1 MTAAILVF
9 MNNTV
14 AETISSQIGRGTFA
28 MLGAKN
34 LVGDNDSL
42 QFAIQGCKK
51 INRIRVTLASDDTYT
66 VTFYKVGKFDWA
78 TVREVE
84 MVYADSLHAVIGTET
99 GLATTMGV
107 L

>member
-1 MTAAILVF
+1 
-9 MNNTV
+9 MNTT
-14 AETISSQIGRGTFA
+14 AETISSQIGRQAFA

-34 LVGDNDSL
+34 LVASGDAL

-51 INRIRVTLASDDTYT
+51 INRIRVALAADDTYT

-84 MVYADSLHAVIGTET
+84 MVYADGLHTVIETET
-99 GLATTMGV
+99 GLATR